1 MGLHP
6 ELQAELHPE
15 LHPELNP
22 LANLIAIVGPTAS
35 GKSAFSMN
43 LAHQASQQGQAIE
56 IISMDSALVYR
67 GMDIGTAKPTLEER
81 FIVPHHGIDIL
92 PPWESYSAA
101 QFAKD
106 VLIWVQ
112 EIRQRGAKPVLV
124 GGTMLYWRALI
135 QGLSQLPATTPE
147 IRASIEARALELGW
161 VAMYEQLKRVDPVT
175 ANRLPVGDTQ
185 RIGRALEVFE
195 MTGIAMSELISK
207 SPYSDSRDDGRFPHL
222 LVSIEPTDRSWLHH
236 RISERFNNM
245 LKCGFLD
252 EVRSLMQIPQVHADL
267 PSMRSVGYRQ
277 AWEYLNGQINLEQ
290 FVESGTAATR
300 QLGKRQ
306 LTWLRAMPSRYLVN
320 AQDVQA
326 INQATTHCLDYL
338 AKTS

>member
-1 MGLHP
+1 M
-6 ELQAELHPE
+6 ELHPE
-15 LHPELNP
+15 QNPESHP

-43 LAHQASQQGQAIE
+43 LAHQASKQGQAVE

-67 GMDIGTAKPTLEER
+67 GMDIGTAKPSIEER
-81 FIVPHHGIDIL
+81 LIVPHHGIDIL
-92 PPWESYSAA
+92 HPWESYSAA

-112 EIRQRGAKPVLV
+112 EIRQRGAIPIIV

-147 IRASIEARALELGW
+147 IRQLIEARALELGW
-161 VAMYEQLKRVDPVT
+161 AGMYEQLKKVDPIT

-195 MTGIAMSELISK
+195 ITGLPMSELIAK
-207 SPYSDSRDDGRFPHL
+207 SPYSESRDDGRFPHM
-222 LVSIEPTDRSWLHH
+222 LVSFEPIDRTWLHH
-236 RISERFNNM
+236 RISERFDLM
-245 LKCGFLD
+245 LKSGFLD
-252 EVRSLMQIPQVHADL
+252 EVRTLMQIPQVHPDL

-277 AWEYLNGQINLEQ
+277 AWEYLSEQISYEQ
-290 FVESGTAATR
+290 FVEAGTAATR

-306 LTWLRAMPSRYLVN
+306 LTWLRAMPSRHLVN
-320 AQDVQA
+320 AQDVKA
-326 INQATTHCLDYL
+326 IHQATIDCLDYL
-338 AKTS
+338 RIKT